1 MVVIGEGE
9 LAGVFEHVGVGAAE
23 LEDNGAF
30 DGVVVLEETV
40 AAFGVVVEGVC
51 CVWWGEGG
59 GDVR

>member
-1 MVVIGEGE
+1 M
-9 LAGVFEHVGVGAAE
+9 FEHVGVGAAE